1 MGRQHFAAGSV
12 LHGAVIGGRR
22 CRRRVHPAAVQQ
34 PESRLHWL
42 DIEIT
47 VRLPSH
53 CGGLTMPARSGIA
66 RVPEVLPFN
75 EEIRMSKI
83 LRPALLAAALT
94 TSLGVSVAHAA
105 PALTTQKAKNSYLV
119 GMDLASGIPPLV
131 RQELDPAI
139 VADAL
144 RTVLAGQK
152 PAMSEAEAKTVRE
165 AFMKKLQ
172 AKAEAA
178 RAAEAQKNEVQ
189 GAAFL
194 AKNKARPGVKTLPDG
209 LQYEVIKMG
218 TGPKPTANDTV
229 QINYTGTFING
240 QKFDA
245 SAEHGGPASIPLGN
259 VIPGFREGLTMFP
272 VGSHFKLFIPANLA
286 YGANPQGPMPPNE
299 TLIFD
304 VETLKILPP
313 QPAAQAP
320 AGGNK

>member
-1 MGRQHFAAGSV
+1 
-12 LHGAVIGGRR
+12 
-22 CRRRVHPAAVQQ
+22 
-34 PESRLHWL
+34 
-42 DIEIT
+42 
-47 VRLPSH
+47 
-53 CGGLTMPARSGIA
+53 
-66 RVPEVLPFN
+66 
-75 EEIRMSKI
+75 MSKI

-94 TSLGVSVAHAA
+94 ATLGVSLAHAA
-105 PALTTQKAKNSYLV
+105 PALTTEKAKNSYLV

-144 RTVLAGQK
+144 RTVLSGQK
-152 PAMSEAEAKTVRE
+152 PAMTEAEAKTVRE

-172 AKAEAA
+172 AKAEVA
-178 RAAEAQKNEVQ
+178 RAQESKTNEVQ

-194 AKNKARPGVKTLPDG
+194 AQNKVKPGVKTLADG

-218 TGPKPTANDTV
+218 TGPKPTTSDTV

-240 QKFDA
+240 KKFDA
-245 SAEHGGPASIPLGN
+245 SADHGGPASIPLAN

-286 YGANPQGPMPPNE
+286 YGANPPGPMPPNA

-304 VETLKILPP
+304 IETLKIMP
-313 QPAAQAP
+313 AQAADQAPP
-320 AGGNK
+320 APGGNK

>member
-1 MGRQHFAAGSV
+1 
-12 LHGAVIGGRR
+12 
-22 CRRRVHPAAVQQ
+22 
-34 PESRLHWL
+34 
-42 DIEIT
+42 
-47 VRLPSH
+47 
-53 CGGLTMPARSGIA
+53 
-66 RVPEVLPFN
+66 
-75 EEIRMSKI
+75 MSKI
-83 LRPALLAAALT
+83 LRPALLAVALT
-94 TSLGVSVAHAA
+94 TTLGVSLAQAA
-105 PALTTQKAKNSYLV
+105 PALNSEKAKNSYLV

-172 AKAEAA
+172 AKAEAM
-178 RAAEAQKNEVQ
+178 RSAEAKTNEAE

-194 AKNKARPGVKTLPDG
+194 AKNKSKPGVKTLADG

-245 SAEHGGPASIPLGN
+245 SADHGGPASIPLSN

-286 YGANPQGPMPPNE
+286 YGANPPGPMPPNA

-304 VETLKILPP
+304 IETLKIMP
-313 QPAAQAP
+313 AQASDKGAD

>member
-1 MGRQHFAAGSV
+1 
-12 LHGAVIGGRR
+12 
-22 CRRRVHPAAVQQ
+22 
-34 PESRLHWL
+34 
-42 DIEIT
+42 
-47 VRLPSH
+47 
-53 CGGLTMPARSGIA
+53 
-66 RVPEVLPFN
+66 
-75 EEIRMSKI
+75 MSKI

-94 TSLGVSVAHAA
+94 ATLGVSLAHAA
-105 PALTTQKAKNSYLV
+105 PALTTEKAKNSYLV

-144 RTVLAGQK
+144 RTVLSGQK
-152 PAMSEAEAKTVRE
+152 PAMSEAEAKTVRA

-178 RAAEAQKNEVQ
+178 RAQESKTNEVQ

-194 AKNKARPGVKTLPDG
+194 AKNKTAPGVKTLPDG
-209 LQYEVIKMG
+209 LQYEVMKMG
-218 TGPKPTANDTV
+218 TGPKPTASDTV

-245 SAEHGGPASIPLGN
+245 SADHGGPASIPLAN

-286 YGANPQGPMPPNE
+286 YGANPPGPMPPNA

-304 VETLKILPP
+304 IETLKIM
-313 QPAAQAP
+313 PAQAADQAAAP